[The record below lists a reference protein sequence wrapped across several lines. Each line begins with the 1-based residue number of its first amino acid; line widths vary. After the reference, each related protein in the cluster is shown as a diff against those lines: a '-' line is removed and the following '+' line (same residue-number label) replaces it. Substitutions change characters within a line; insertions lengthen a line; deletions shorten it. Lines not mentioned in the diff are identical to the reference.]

1 MSRARDLAD
10 GKFSTDAEVENSTAG
25 AQNMLVIHHASNTS
39 GDEAKIQF
47 KRTTDAGS
55 DREVAAIVAD
65 REGGNDTSL
74 VFETNT
80 DGSDGSTER
89 VRIDN
94 QGRVSITPDGT
105 AVLGEASADNLTI
118 YQTGANVGMTI
129 RSDTDRAGGIYFAD
143 GTSGNEQYRG
153 YIEYNHN
160 NERFTFN
167 GQGDLRFMA
176 SGSERMRLTSN
187 GLTFNGDTATANALD
202 DYEEGTWTPVYQQ
215 GTSSATYSVQTGRYT
230 KIGNRVFFTFE
241 LDGNSI
247 TGNTSHLYIGGLPY
261 TASNTQAAAGAQIS
275 YSGGVP
281 NDIHVT
287 GVVFANQ
294 TNIGVYKYSN
304 GGAVLGNTMALNGG
318 WTWSGHYDV

>member
-1 MSRARDLAD
+1 MALTKVIGAGVGTLDALA
-10 GKFSTDAEVENSTAG
+10 FS
-25 AQNMLVIHHASNTS
+25 
-39 GDEAKIQF
+39 
-47 KRTTDAGS
+47 
-55 DREVAAIVAD
+55 
-65 REGGNDTSL
+65 
-74 VFETNT
+74 
-80 DGSDGSTER
+80 
-89 VRIDN
+89 
-94 QGRVSITPDGT
+94 
-105 AVLGEASADNLTI
+105 
-118 YQTGANVGMTI
+118 
-129 RSDTDRAGGIYFAD
+129 
-143 GTSGNEQYRG
+143 SGNG
-153 YIEYNHN
+153 IS
-160 NERFTFN
+160 FAATS
-167 GQGDLRFMA
+167 DA
-176 SGSERMRLTSN
+176 SGMSSEL
-187 GLTFNGDTATANALD
+187 LD

-304 GGAVLGNTMALNGG
+304 GGSVLGNTMALNGG
-318 WTWSGHYDV
+318 WTWAGQYDV